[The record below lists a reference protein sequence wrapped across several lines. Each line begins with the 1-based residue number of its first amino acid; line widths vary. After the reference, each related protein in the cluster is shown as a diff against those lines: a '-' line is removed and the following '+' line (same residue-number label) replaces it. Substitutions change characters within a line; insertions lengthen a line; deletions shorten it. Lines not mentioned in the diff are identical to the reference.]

1 MMMKALIKV
10 ALTHL
15 HETSSHASQLMNIR
29 DDPST
34 ASFAAVLL
42 SLYWLITQQP
52 RNQRLEQRICAGSIW
67 HKHFKVKGGLGDRI
81 RSDYHQCVCECTRT
95 DTSPPCWVFCNKS
108 NEPLLSKE
116 TEVRNAGRYQRE
128 PTLSDAELPHSR
140 HCNWLP
146 CPKVNLIA
154 FLLLC

>member
-81 RSDYHQCVCECTRT
+81 RSDYHQCVCVSARAQIHHLRAESFAIKAM
-95 DTSPPCWVFCNKS
+95 SPFSLKRRRWEMPVVIREN
-108 NEPLLSKE
+108 LL
-116 TEVRNAGRYQRE
+116 YQ
-128 PTLSDAELPHSR
+128 TLSYPIPGTVIDCHVQKS
-140 HCNWLP
+140 
-146 CPKVNLIA
+146 I
-154 FLLLC
+154 